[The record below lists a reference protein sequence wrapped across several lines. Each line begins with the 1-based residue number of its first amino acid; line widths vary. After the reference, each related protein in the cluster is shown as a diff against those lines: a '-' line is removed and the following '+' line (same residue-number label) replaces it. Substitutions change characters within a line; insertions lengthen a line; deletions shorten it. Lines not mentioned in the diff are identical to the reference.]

1 MKIGQFARESNV
13 SIDTLRYYMEL
24 GLLVPCKKGG
34 HYEFDDSCKE
44 DLHEILQLK
53 EIGFSLQEIKMFFY
67 YKQFVKVEN
76 KVSSKYYST
85 FFERKIKDTRKAIE
99 NLRRNLE
106 ILEDKLAG
114 FNIEDGHSS
123 VKSGIELSSLNVLCC
138 PGCGGRLMLHKGRI
152 EDNQI
157 MEGYLVCS
165 CGERYEINEGI
176 LIIEKKLEGV
186 SGNIGSCLNTD
197 AELLFKYIDSTDS
210 VFLDKVYKSLNW
222 YEYNTKKNDFAGKVV
237 LDLGVG
243 FGFFL
248 RAVFDKLAEDTLYI
262 AIDHDMNGLNLIKN
276 IIESSGSK
284 KNIVYICTD
293 FKRLPIKKETID
305 VLVDYSG
312 STNYNFDHKDFLLD
326 STIKYLKNNSKL
338 YGGYVLFDKFG
349 RRNILKEEYRKNYTL
364 EFVKEKLDSLN
375 FKLLHEAYSEKYY
388 CKEANKY
395 ESYQQLGDVIFS
407 YLCIRN
413 FLKPEQ

>member
-1 MKIGQFARESNV
+1 MKIGQFARENNV

-34 HYEFDDSCKE
+34 HYEFDDSCTD

-76 KVSSKYYST
+76 KVSGRYYRT
-85 FFERKIKDTRKAIE
+85 FFEKKIKDTRKTIQS
-99 NLRRNLE
+99 LGKNLE

-114 FNIEDGHSS
+114 FNIENGYSS

-138 PGCGGRLMLHKGRI
+138 PGCEGGLMLQKARI

-157 MEGYLVCS
+157 MEGCLVCS
-165 CGERYEINEGI
+165 CGEKYEINEGI
-176 LIIEKKLEGV
+176 LIVEKKSEGV
-186 SGNIGSCLNTD
+186 SDNIDSSLNTD

-222 YEYNTKKNDFAGKVV
+222 YDYNTRKNDFAGNVV

-262 AIDHDMNGLNLIKN
+262 AIDHDINGLNLIKN

-284 KNIVYICTD
+284 KNIMYICTD
-293 FKRLPIKKETID
+293 FKRLPIKKEAID

-326 STIKYLKNNSKL
+326 SMIKYLKNNSKL
-338 YGGYVLFDKFG
+338 YGGYILFDKFG

-375 FKLLHEAYSEKYY
+375 FKLLNEVYSEKYY

-395 ESYQQLGDVIFS
+395 ESYQQFGDVIFS